1 MLSDLTEADGTNT
14 FRLYQTIPTFQEY
27 VLINPNKVKIDQFL
41 KNGNKRWSLYEY
53 DTEDIELFLKSF
65 DLQIPIIDLY
75 DKILFEEI
83 LEGQQFQTY
92 SKLDTYSKF

>member
-27 VLINPNKVKIDQFL
+27 TLINPAKVETDPFFKT
-41 KNGNKRWSLYEY
+41 GAKRWLPYEY
-53 DTEDIELFLKSF
+53 DHEDAELSLKSF
-65 DLQIPIIDLY
+65 DLQIPTINLY